1 MKKSWRDH
9 FLGLAQFKASKSKDP
24 STKCGAVIVGPD
36 MAERALGFNGFP
48 RGCDDSPEL
57 YADRETKLLRVVHAE
72 ANAIAQAAR
81 AGSSTEGCTMVV
93 NFHPCSQCAAQMINA
108 GIIRV
113 VCPPPDLNSKWIR
126 SFQESA
132 RLFSEAN
139 IEVIYEQ

>member
-81 AGSSTEGCTMVV
+81 AGAMASIGAMMKIALFAPLGTTISFISSFRPSAIGWIKPQGPTRFG
-93 NFHPCSQCAAQMINA
+93 P
-108 GIIRV
+108 IRT
-113 VCPPPDLNSKWIR
+113 CM
-126 SFQESA
+126 
-132 RLFSEAN
+132 
-139 IEVIYEQ
+139 